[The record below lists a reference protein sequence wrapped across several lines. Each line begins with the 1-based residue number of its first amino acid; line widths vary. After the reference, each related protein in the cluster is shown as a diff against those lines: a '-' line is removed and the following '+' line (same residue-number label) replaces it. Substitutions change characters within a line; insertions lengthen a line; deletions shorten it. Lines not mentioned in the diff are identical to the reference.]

1 MTIVI
6 FFGIC
11 YIKWEER
18 WKMGIYIDKFFL
30 FLAGTWLLY
39 NNVVIP
45 VDVAYLLSGVIIL
58 FVSFYFDTVKNIT
71 AMNIVYISEI
81 IAGLFFPKAICFLP
95 VMIYTITYSVRGI
108 KKHIIY
114 GITYIMLAMKYVF
127 GNYQDSSRH
136 IMFVLVCFISAILA
150 VKEYNIIT
158 QKEGIKRLRDDS
170 TEKNNLLA
178 EKNKMLTVTM
188 NNEIRIATLRF
199 RLSRIH
205 NRNTTAM
212 IIHVT
217 TTDSYTGIPPNKG
230 IVNTVSQLS
239 SSISP
244 STKAS
249 ICTTSFLNM
258 NHISFLFTDFI
269 PQKK

>member
-58 FVSFYFDTVKNIT
+58 LVSFYFDTVKNIT

-114 GITYIMLAMKYVF
+114 GITYIMLAMKYVY
-127 GNYQDSSRH
+127 GDYQDSSRH

-158 QKEGIKRLRDDS
+158 QPANKKSRL
-170 TEKNNLLA
+170 K
-178 EKNKMLTVTM
+178 
-188 NNEIRIATLRF
+188 
-199 RLSRIH
+199 
-205 NRNTTAM
+205 
-212 IIHVT
+212 
-217 TTDSYTGIPPNKG
+217 
-230 IVNTVSQLS
+230 
-239 SSISP
+239 
-244 STKAS
+244 
-249 ICTTSFLNM
+249 
-258 NHISFLFTDFI
+258 
-269 PQKK
+269 